1 MEGIEIEGKTIDEAI
16 EKACREFQVPR
27 EKLNI
32 EIIAEGNPGFLGLGA
47 KKARIRAGLLSIDMT
62 LDAAFSRTTSP
73 APVRMEKFA
82 APPPEGNAG
91 DTLPQGVPSG
101 AAGNGPKFAA
111 PTPKARPAVRP
122 VATRPLVK
130 KTMGT
135 PCRKVSPSAEHRA
148 AAKPHPALSAVD
160 DGIPAAEKAKRLLE
174 GLLTRMEFT
183 SPVTVEE
190 TEEAIIL
197 NIQGDGSGLLI
208 GKRGQNLDA
217 IQYIVNKAVHH
228 TANGHKRII
237 IDTEEYRKRREQSL
251 VALAVR
257 LGEKVKKTKKPV
269 TVGHM
274 NAHDRRVIHMA
285 MQNDE
290 TLTTKSRGEGEY
302 RKILIL
308 PVRRGLDHTDA

>member
-1 MEGIEIEGKTIDEAI
+1 MEGIEIEAKTINEAI
-16 EKACREFQVPR
+16 EKACSEFQVPR

-47 KKARIRAGLLSIDMT
+47 KKALIRAGLLSIDMT
-62 LDAAFSRTTSP
+62 LDDVFPPTESP
-73 APVRMEKFA
+73 NPVRMEEFA
-82 APPPEGNAG
+82 API
-91 DTLPQGVPSG
+91 
-101 AAGNGPKFAA
+101 
-111 PTPKARPAVRP
+111 PKAHRAVRP
-122 VATRPLVK
+122 AAKRPLVK
-130 KTMGT
+130 TK
-135 PCRKVSPSAEHRA
+135 PPESAEHRA
-148 AAKPHPALSAVD
+148 AEKPHSALSAGD
-160 DGIPAAEKAKRLLE
+160 NGLPAAEKAKRLLE
-174 GLLTRMEFT
+174 GLLARMEFT
-183 SPVTVEE
+183 SPVTVQE

-228 TANGHKRII
+228 TANGHKMIV
-237 IDTEEYRKRREQSL
+237 IDTEEYRKRREESL
-251 VALAVR
+251 SALAVR

-308 PVRRGLDHTDA
+308 PARRCPDHTDA

>member
-16 EKACREFQVPR
+16 EKACREFQAPR

-47 KKARIRAGLLSIDMT
+47 KKARIRAGLLFIDMT
-62 LDAAFSRTTSP
+62 LDDVFPRTKTET
-73 APVRMEKFA
+73 PVRTEKFA
-82 APPPEGNAG
+82 APTLEGNG
-91 DTLPQGVPSG
+91 TGSRVD
-101 AAGNGPKFAA
+101 GNGLKFAT
-111 PTPKARPAVRP
+111 PTPKERPAVRP

-130 KTMGT
+130 AKA
-135 PCRKVSPSAEHRA
+135 PESAEHRA
-148 AAKPHPALSAVD
+148 AAKPHPAFSAVD
-160 DGIPAAEKAKRLLE
+160 DGVPDAEKAKRLLE

-183 SPVTVEE
+183 FPVAVEE
-190 TEEAIIL
+190 TEVAIIL

-217 IQYIVNKAVHH
+217 IQYIVNKAVHY
-228 TANGHKRII
+228 TANGHKMIV
-237 IDTEEYRKRREQSL
+237 IDTEEYRKRREESL

-308 PVRRGLDHTDA
+308 PARRGADYTDA

>member
-27 EKLNI
+27 EKLNV
-32 EIIAEGNPGFLGLGA
+32 EIMADGKPGFLGLGA

-62 LDAAFSRTTSP
+62 IDAMISRAESP

-82 APPPEGNAG
+82 APAPEGNGAG
-91 DTLPQGVPSG
+91 SS
-101 AAGNGPKFAA
+101 AAGSGLKFAS

-122 VATRPLVK
+122 AATRPLI
-130 KTMGT
+130 KTKA
-135 PCRKVSPSAEHRA
+135 PESAEHRTD
-148 AAKPHPALSAVD
+148 AKPRSAFSAVD
-160 DGIPAAEKAKRLLE
+160 GGLPPAEKAKRLLE
-174 GLLTRMEFT
+174 GLLVQMKFT

-228 TANGHKRII
+228 TANGHKMII
-237 IDTEEYRKRREQSL
+237 IDTEEYRKRREESL

-308 PVRRGLDHTDA
+308 PSRRGADQTDA